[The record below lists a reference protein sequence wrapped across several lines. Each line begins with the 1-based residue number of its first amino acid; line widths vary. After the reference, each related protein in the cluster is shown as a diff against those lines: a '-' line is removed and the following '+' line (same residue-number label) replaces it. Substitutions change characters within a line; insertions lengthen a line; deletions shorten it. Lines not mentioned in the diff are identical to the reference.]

1 MRCKSS
7 SGRDCVTLLKYKHPD
22 ICPSLASKTSLWG
35 AFVSHI
41 KPSLLCPIKQNRYR
55 IENATFDGDKFSSY
69 FQAVP
74 GEQNKVTYFILK
86 LFSNQNNEDV
96 ACLDIMFRVLR
107 P

>member
-41 KPSLLCPIKQNRYR
+41 KPSLLCPIKQ
-55 IENATFDGDKFSSY
+55 
-69 FQAVP
+69 
-74 GEQNKVTYFILK
+74 
-86 LFSNQNNEDV
+86 
-96 ACLDIMFRVLR
+96 
-107 P
+107 